1 MYVDMVTRQ
10 VSIDELKVN
19 PNPPRSMEWKYP
31 HLIDMDNLD
40 EDRFICTEERFPW
53 TKIMYT
59 EGIRQ
64 KNLER
69 AIKRVE
75 NRDWDEVAQF
85 RPIITD
91 ENQNVISGFK
101 VLQIFKMAGMRSV
114 QIHEIH
120 GLNDWEKWEMIL
132 ADSDNFNQQNWTP
145 NLPRFHH
152 EIVANFRDN

>member
-1 MYVDMVTRQ
+1 MVTRQ
-10 VSIDELKVN
+10 VKIQDLKAN
-19 PNPPRSMEWKYP
+19 PMGPRSMEWKYG

-75 NRDWDEVAQF
+75 DRDWDEVAQF
-85 RPIITD
+85 RPIIVD
-91 ENQNVISGFK
+91 ENLNLISGFK
-101 VLQIFKMAGMRSV
+101 VLQIFKMAGMKSV
-114 QIHEIH
+114 QVYEVH
-120 GLNDWEKWEMIL
+120 GLTDWEKWEMIL
-132 ADSDNFNQQNWTP
+132 ADSDNFEQLNWTP
-145 NLPRFHH
+145 KLPRFKHKK
-152 EIVANFRDN
+152 VANFRDN